1 MPIVIG
7 DGVGEPGGTL
17 AFCAI
22 WFNLAANPADLCSFR
37 KADEKI
43 GITIDT
49 RTEVRQL
56 ANRRRIVRRGV
67 AAYTSIDLSLPH
79 CEPAQIEWLRDHAG
93 QLVCVRDHVG
103 TKVYVVYA
111 QLPREVL
118 TRVRDWAD
126 VKLSLDEITHTEAV

>member
-7 DGVGEPGGTL
+7 DGVGTPGGTL
-17 AFCAI
+17 DLCAV
-22 WFNLAANPADLCSFR
+22 WFNLASDPADLCAFR

-56 ANRRRIVRRGV
+56 ANRRRIVRRGQST
-67 AAYTSIDLSLPH
+67 YTAISLTLPH
-79 CEPAQIEWLRDHAG
+79 CEPQQIEWLRDHAG

-103 TKVYVVYA
+103 TKAYVVYA
-111 QLPREVL
+111 QLSREVL

-126 VKLSLDEITHTEAV
+126 VKLSLDEITHTEQV

>member
-1 MPIVIG
+1 MPIVVG
-7 DGVGEPGGTL
+7 DGLGTPGGTL
-17 AFCAI
+17 DLIAI
-22 WFNLAANPADLCSFR
+22 WFNLASNPADLCSFR

-43 GITIDT
+43 GITTDT

-56 ANRRRIVRRGV
+56 ANRRRIVRRGTK
-67 AAYTSIDLSLPH
+67 AYDTFSLSLTH
-79 CEPAQIEWLRDHAG
+79 CEPQQIEWLRDHAG

-103 TKVYVVYA
+103 SKVYVVYA

-126 VKLSLDEITHTEAV
+126 VKLTLDEITHTEAV